1 MTVAGPPTKAGDPF
15 ILRQSDIST
24 WGRCPLKYRYQY
36 IDNYPRLQSGALTFG
51 SIVHDVVMQLEL
63 TQDVEAAVALF
74 KKYWAEP
81 TLLDP
86 SYKID
91 FYLRATN
98 WTKYLDEGER
108 MIRDWWEIIRWESDV
123 VLGREF
129 SFDVPIG
136 DGHVLHGTID
146 KLAVRQHPKY
156 GRVVLVSDYKTNAKV
171 PTYEWLEDN
180 IQFTAYCRS
189 PEAPVL
195 MADLTWRP
203 IGDLREGDQIMA
215 VDEEPVARPSGA
227 RRRHWRA
234 ATITKAWRLRKQAYR
249 VTLTDGTQMV
259 VGAGHRLLAQRE
271 GSWAWRTVEDIATNL
286 DNPRRKHAGIKVA
299 RVIRAPRVID
309 YDSADYQAGY
319 IAGATL
325 GDGSIRSDA
334 NRVPFWQ
341 IVLGADDEALLDRLR
356 DYLGRFGVKVIDFVR
371 EPDGRGWQRHTM
383 AGLHTRRRGQVE
395 QIQAMCSNHSESD
408 EYAAG
413 WLAGLYDT
421 DGGRSD
427 VSGTISFWQ
436 KDVAVLEQV
445 AKRSHQL
452 GFQFR
457 MGVRSAEL
465 IGDRSTRAAYMAT
478 LRPALDRKVDSL
490 DGHTLRIFDDVRI
503 TSVEPLGTQDLVDVT
518 TTTGTYVADGIVNH
532 NCYATTR
539 PEFWANMP
547 NGEHLFNDMKD
558 LPRMGE
564 WVSLRGPKR
573 LDAGLRDQV
582 QYNRLITAANA
593 IAESVA
599 MRIFVPTISGENCK
613 FCDFR
618 EHCGLRVIGD
628 DE

>member
-1 MTVAGPPTKAGDPF
+1 MSTPF
-15 ILRQSDIST
+15 VLRQSDIST
-24 WGRCPLKYRYQY
+24 WSKCPLMYRYQH
-36 IDNYPRLQSGALTFG
+36 IDKVRRLQSGALTFG
-51 SIVHDVVMQLEL
+51 TIIHEVTMEMEIS
-63 TQDVEAAVALF
+63 QDVEAAVTRF
-74 KKYWAEP
+74 KELWNEP
-81 TLLDP
+81 TLLGP
-86 SYKID
+86 EYKID
-91 FYLRATN
+91 YYVRGTN
-98 WTKYLDEGER
+98 WKKYLAEGER
-108 MIRDWWEIIRWESDV
+108 MLRDWWGIIRWDV
-123 VLGREF
+123 DVTLGREYT
-129 SFDVPIG
+129 FDVPIG
-136 DGHVLHGTID
+136 NGHILHGTID
-146 KLAVRQHPKY
+146 KLAIRQDPRL
-156 GRVVLVSDYKTNAKV
+156 GQILLISDYKTNSKL

-180 IQFTAYCRS
+180 LQFTAYCRS

-215 VDEEPVARPSGA
+215 VDEEPVTRSSGA
-227 RRRHWRA
+227 RRRHWRT
-234 ATITKAWRLRKQAYR
+234 ATIAKAWRLRKQAYR

-286 DNPRRKHAGIKVA
+286 DNPRRKRAGIKVA

-309 YDSADYQAGY
+309 YDSADYRAGY

-334 NRVPFWQ
+334 NQVPFWQ
-341 IVLGADDEALLDRLR
+341 IALGADDEALLDRLR
-356 DYLGRFGVKVIDFVR
+356 DYLGRFGVKVIDFTR
-371 EPDGRGWQRHTM
+371 EPDGRGWQRRTM

-395 QIQAMCSNHSESD
+395 QIQAMCSSDSESD

-421 DGGRSD
+421 DGGRHGA
-427 VSGTISFWQ
+427 SGTISFWQ

-465 IGDRSTRAAYMAT
+465 IGDRSTRAAYVAT

-503 TSVEPLGTQDLVDVT
+503 TSVEPLGIQDLVDVT

-532 NCYATTR
+532 NCYATTQ
-539 PEFWANMP
+539 PEFWDAMP
-547 NGEHLFNDMKD
+547 NGDHLRKTTADM
-558 LPRMGE
+558 PRRGE
-564 WVSLRGPKR
+564 WVSLKGSKR
-573 LDAGLRDQV
+573 MDAGPRDQV
-582 QYNRLITAANA
+582 QYNRVIMAANG

-599 MRIFVPTISGENCK
+599 MRIFVPNISGENCRW
-613 FCDFR
+613 CDFR
-618 EHCGLRVIGD
+618 ENCGLRVVGD